1 MTEDRKNVI
10 TIDDKEYD
18 TDTFNDQQ
26 RSFLNH
32 IADLDR
38 KINNALFNLDQLQVG
53 KAAFAKQLKDSLEGQ
68 SDDGSEE
75 AAA

>member
-1 MTEDRKNVI
+1 MTEKQTNVI

-18 TDTFNDQQ
+18 VDTFTDAQ
-26 RSFLNH
+26 RNMLNH
-32 IADLDR
+32 ITDLDR

-53 KAAFAKQLKDSLEGQ
+53 KAAFAKELKDSLEDQ
-68 SDDGSEE
+68 SDDGSE

>member
-1 MTEDRKNVI
+1 MTEKQTNVI

-18 TDTFNDQQ
+18 VDTFTDVQ
-26 RSFLNH
+26 RNMLNH
-32 IADLDR
+32 ITDLDR

-53 KAAFAKQLKDSLEGQ
+53 KAAFAKELKDSLEDQ
-68 SDDGSEE
+68 SDDGSE